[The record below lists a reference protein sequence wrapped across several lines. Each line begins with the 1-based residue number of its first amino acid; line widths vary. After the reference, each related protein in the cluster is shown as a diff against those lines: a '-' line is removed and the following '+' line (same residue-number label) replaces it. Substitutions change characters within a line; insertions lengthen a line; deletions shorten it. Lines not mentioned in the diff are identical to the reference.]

1 MIELAFLKEWMLVK
15 QMHQKSEIL
24 VTNGVS

>member
-15 QMHQKSEIL
+15 QMHQKSAIL
-24 VTNGVS
+24 VTNGIS

>member
-15 QMHQKSEIL
+15 QMHQKSVIL
-24 VTNGVS
+24 VTNGIS